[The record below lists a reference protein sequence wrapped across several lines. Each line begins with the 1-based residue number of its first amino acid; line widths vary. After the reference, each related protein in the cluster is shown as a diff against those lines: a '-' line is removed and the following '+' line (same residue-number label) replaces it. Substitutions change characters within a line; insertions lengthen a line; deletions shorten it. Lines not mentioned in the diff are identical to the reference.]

1 MNNKFLQEVSDLFN
15 EKIKK
20 KDFTI
25 PRTEKDV
32 WGNEVAVIN
41 GENVERYKL
50 ETWCVSIGVKDFDSP
65 EDIANR
71 ALKQLIPA
79 EELHLPDVPIP
90 IYDRDYRHIDG
101 YKIYQ
106 LCEWQML
113 TNDRGYFV
121 GKIFDEKSL
130 MKGFTYYIA
139 FVKYAK
145 ILEDKYG

>member
-1 MNNKFLQEVSDLFN
+1 MNNGFLQEVSDLFN

-25 PRTEKDV
+25 SRTEKDV
-32 WGNEVAVIN
+32 WGNEVTIIN

-50 ETWCVSIGVKDFDSP
+50 ETWCISVGVRDFDSP
-65 EDIANR
+65 EDVVNR

-79 EELHLPDVPIP
+79 EELHLPDVPI
-90 IYDRDYRHIDG
+90 YNRDYKYIDG

-113 TNDRGYFV
+113 ANDGGYFV
-121 GKIFDEKSL
+121 GKIFDGKSL
-130 MKGFTYYIA
+130 MKGFTHYIA
-139 FVKYAK
+139 FIKYAK
-145 ILEDKYG
+145 ILEDKDG

>member
-20 KDFTI
+20 KYFTI
-25 PRTEKDV
+25 PRTNQDV
-32 WGNEVAVIN
+32 FGNEVTIIK

-50 ETWCVSIGVKDFDSP
+50 ETWCASVGVRDFDSP
-65 EDIANR
+65 EDVVNR
-71 ALKQLIPA
+71 ALEQLIPE
-79 EELHLPDVPIP
+79 EELRLPNSPV
-90 IYDRDYRHIDG
+90 YNRD

-113 TNDRGYFV
+113 VNDGGYFV

-130 MKGFTYYIA
+130 MKGFTHYIA
-139 FVKYAK
+139 FIKYAK
-145 ILEDKYG
+145 ILEDKGG